1 VTNKINLVVSDKMCY
16 IFDMKQISRTWLI
29 NTLLGLSVLTAVGCG
44 DGEDKPEN
52 TEDTGVTTT
61 DTGSTDTDTD
71 SVDTDTSDTGSDTDT
86 DSVDTDTGSVDTDTD
101 TDTGSTDTGI
111 TDTGSMDTGI
121 ADTGSDTG
129 TDTGSDTGSVGLGAN
144 AVADFS
150 LIDVNLAS
158 STAGQNISP
167 RDYLQQIS
175 GWYFIKAT

>member
-1 VTNKINLVVSDKMCY
+1 MTNRINLVVSDKMCY
-16 IFDMKQISRTWLI
+16 IFGMTQISRTWLI
-29 NTLLGLSVLTAVGCG
+29 NTLLGFSVWTATGCG
-44 DGEDKPEN
+44 DGEEEKP
-52 TEDTGVTTT
+52 EDTGVTTT

-71 SVDTDTSDTGSDTDT
+71 SVDTDTGTMDTDTSDTGSDTDT

-101 TDTGSTDTGI
+101 TGSI
-111 TDTGSMDTGI
+111 DTGI

-129 TDTGSDTGSVGLGAN
+129 TDTGSDTGSLGPGAN